1 MVAKVMPA
9 TSAAV
14 RRAWSEPFTSER
26 AILRHMGPILPVF
39 LLASGLAFQTSPPPV
54 PAAATPAGAPLPS
67 RGKVEVKGVNSE
79 LGGVEIKEDGV
90 MSFARYE
97 GGSLSLKQNK
107 ITTYVNE
114 NEVVLVQGKQRFAI
128 PVKAVAEVLDGNAVP
143 SRVGA
148 ATGSAV
154 LATGAKNRSAG
165 DLTVV
170 GIVWKDAEKKN
181 GVVLR
186 VDKGDFPAF
195 VSALETVTGLKATN
209 TDVKNR

>member
-1 MVAKVMPA
+1 V
-9 TSAAV
+9 
-14 RRAWSEPFTSER
+14 
-26 AILRHMGPILPVF
+26 GP
-39 LLASGLAFQTSPPPV
+39 
-54 PAAATPAGAPLPS
+54 
-67 RGKVEVKGVNSE
+67 KGINSE

-128 PVKAVAEVLDGNAVP
+128 PVRAVAEVLDGNAVP

-154 LATGAKNRSAG
+154 LTSGTKNQSAG
-165 DLTVV
+165 NLTVV
-170 GIVWKDAEKKN
+170 GIIWTNAEKKN

-195 VSALETVTGLKATN
+195 VSALETVTGLKTTS
-209 TDVKNR
+209 TDAKNR